1 MFYLRHV
8 TKSAQAMWVDC
19 KLILFTCKRHQFQKN
34 TEVVRE
40 ERRETKK
47 KIAKKNA
54 QGKKAEQNKFQQGA
68 EKNNN
73 SKRELCVVIDYS

>member
-8 TKSAQAMWVDC
+8 TKSAQAMWWI
-19 KLILFTCKRHQFQKN
+19 KLNLFTCKRHQFQKN
-34 TEVVRE
+34 TGGSEGRE
-40 ERRETKK
+40 EGNKK

-73 SKRELCVVIDYS
+73 SKRELCVVMDYS